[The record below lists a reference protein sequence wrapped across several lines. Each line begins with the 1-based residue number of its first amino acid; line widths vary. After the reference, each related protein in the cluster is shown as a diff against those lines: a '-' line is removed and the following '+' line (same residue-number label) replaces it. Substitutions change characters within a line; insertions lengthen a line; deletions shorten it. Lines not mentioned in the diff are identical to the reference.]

1 MSFRI
6 KTKIR
11 YSIFT
16 CEKSEYENKRK
27 LIFDEIGLKLLAQRL
42 KQLRSEK
49 KITQV
54 ELAYR
59 SELTLSQIARI
70 ETVKINPTVST
81 MFRIAKALDVNIIEF
96 FDFESLEINPLA
108 KEK

>member
-1 MSFRI
+1 M
-6 KTKIR
+6 KKNA
-11 YSIFT
+11 
-16 CEKSEYENKRK
+16 ENTRK
-27 LIFDEIGLKLLAQRL
+27 LIFDELGLRLLAQRL
-42 KQLRSEK
+42 KQLRSLK
-49 KITQV
+49 KITQE

-81 MFRIAKALDVNIIEF
+81 MFRIAKALDVNIIEL
-96 FDFESLEINPLA
+96 FDFESLEITPIA

>member
-1 MSFRI
+1 MFSFWHV
-6 KTKIR
+6 
-11 YSIFT
+11 
-16 CEKSEYENKRK
+16 KSNEENKRK
-27 LIFDEIGLKLLAQRL
+27 LIFDEEGLKLLAQRL

-49 KITQV
+49 KITQE

-81 MFRIAKALDVNIIEF
+81 MFRIAKALDVNITEL
-96 FDFESLEINPLA
+96 FDFS
-108 KEK
+108 

>member
-1 MSFRI
+1 M
-6 KTKIR
+6 
-11 YSIFT
+11 
-16 CEKSEYENKRK
+16 KSNAENKRK
-27 LIFDEIGLKLLAQRL
+27 LIFDEEGLKLLAQRL

-49 KITQV
+49 KITQE

-81 MFRIAKALDVNIIEF
+81 MIQIAKALDVSLSEL
-96 FDFESLEINPLA
+96 FDYGS
-108 KEK
+108 